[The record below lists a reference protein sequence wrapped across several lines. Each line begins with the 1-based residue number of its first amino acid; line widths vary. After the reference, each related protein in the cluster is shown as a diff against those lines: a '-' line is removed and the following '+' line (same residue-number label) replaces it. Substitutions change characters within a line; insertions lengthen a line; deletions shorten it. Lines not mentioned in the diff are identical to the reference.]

1 MTRTFHKFHQH
12 QQKSKVLSRRKK
24 APKENNWKQTAK
36 QPSTNNQAK
45 VLRNL
50 KTYCQKKE
58 KSILKILNKMTKKN
72 DKYAEVLHQEVKWLR
87 MEDIEEYH
95 DTILLRTKMGDM
107 GKYYIIFQS
116 YSRICN
122 SLLTYLP
129 TFEIHKWTK
138 NRLVSYKAASVANA
152 SFFSLESA
160 GKSRKHQQQPTKV
173 QK

>member
-1 MTRTFHKFHQH
+1 MEIDCKATIN
-12 QQKSKVLSRRKK
+12 QQSSKGLKK
-24 APKENNWKQTAK
+24 PEDLLPKEGEEHTENSQQND
-36 QPSTNNQAK
+36 
-45 VLRNL
+45 
-50 KTYCQKKE
+50 
-58 KSILKILNKMTKKN
+58 KKN

-129 TFEIHKWTK
+129 TFEIHQWTK

-152 SFFSLESA
+152 SFFTLELS
-160 GKSRKHQQQPTKV
+160 GKSRKHQQQPTKM